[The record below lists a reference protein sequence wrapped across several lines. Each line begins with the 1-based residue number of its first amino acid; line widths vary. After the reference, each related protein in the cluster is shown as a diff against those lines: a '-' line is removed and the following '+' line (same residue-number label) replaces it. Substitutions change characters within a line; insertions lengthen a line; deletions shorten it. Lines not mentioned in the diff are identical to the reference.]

1 MADDKAQFESRQ
13 SAVTEGVSTP
23 QAGLVK
29 MWIAAID
36 AADKEE
42 RDWRKEADEI
52 VQIYRSEHEQEKNQA
67 FNILYSNTE
76 TALPAVYN
84 STPVPDIRRR
94 YNDPGPAA
102 KAVAD
107 MLERAISFSVDQ
119 YDFDGVVRASVF
131 DGLTA
136 GRGVARVRYSA
147 SATDDQVV
155 DQLVTSEYVP
165 WKNFRRGPGL
175 VWDDVE
181 WVAFKHYL
189 GREQLVELAGDEIG
203 NAVTLDH
210 DTRTG
215 GEPKE
220 KDGALD
226 PSEVFLR
233 ACVWEIWDKMSK
245 KVLFIAPCYE
255 QAPIRAED
263 DPLQLTG
270 FLPVPRPIQPL
281 DTPCDLVPVPPYRA
295 YKHLAEELNEVT
307 TRIKRL
313 VRQIRVRGMYA
324 SSSADVEQI
333 IRADDGEL
341 VPVVGLEAFIDGGGL
356 EKAIAWWPIDPQVN
370 AIKQL
375 VEHRE
380 AIKTT
385 IYEVSGLADIMRGNS
400 NAQETLGAQQIKAQ
414 WGSLRIQRVQADVQR
429 FCRDLFR
436 MKAELIAQNFDLGML
451 QEMTG
456 IKLASQQDKMMAQQ
470 QAMQAEQMQQPAP
483 PELAEIMEL
492 PTTEEVEQI
501 MRSDLVRA
509 YRIDVE
515 SDSTVRA
522 DLTRNQQ
529 QMVEFVQGTAG
540 YIQAIA
546 PAIQGGLIPP
556 ELALTIYGAFA
567 RNFKLGR
574 QVDVALEKAAED
586 AQEAAKQPPAPPPP
600 DPNVMKIEA
609 EAKAKEAEL
618 GLKQQEMQM
627 RGQMDAA
634 KLQMEQEAM
643 QQKMM
648 FEQQRFEQEAM
659 LKQQQAEQDFALKRE
674 MADRDFA
681 MKGEMAEREFGL
693 KAATTDADM
702 QLKREQHQTG
712 TKMARSEMVLK
723 YGKKRMDKEGESEE
737 GDDDEA
743 EDMDP
748 FAEALKPLAEAVQT
762 MAETQSKSME
772 QIAKA
777 LQMLGAPKQVLRDKN
792 GQVIGVASSRM
803 N

>member
-1 MADDKAQFESRQ
+1 MTDDRAQFESRE

-42 RDWRKEADEI
+42 KDWRKEADEI
-52 VQIYRSEHEQEKNQA
+52 VSIYRSEHEQEKNQA

-119 YDFDGVVRASVF
+119 YDFDAVVRASVF

-136 GRGVARVRYSA
+136 GRGVARVRYKPVVEG
-147 SATDDQVV
+147 DQIVS
-155 DQLVTSEYVP
+155 QEVTSEYVP

-175 VWDDVE
+175 VWDDVPWE
-181 WVAFKHYL
+181 AFKHYL
-189 GREQLVELAGDEIG
+189 SREELVELAGPEIG

-233 ACVWEIWDKMSK
+233 ACVWEIWDKISK
-245 KVLFIAPCYE
+245 QVLFIAPCYE
-255 QAPIRAED
+255 QAPIRVEE
-263 DPLQLTG
+263 DPLELTG
-270 FLPVPRPIQPL
+270 FFCTPRPIQPL

-385 IYEVSGLADIMRGNS
+385 IYEVSGLADIMRGAS

-436 MKAELIAQNFDLGML
+436 MKAELIAQNFDIGML

-456 IKLASQQDKMMAQQ
+456 IKLASQQDKAMAQQ

-501 MRSDLVRA
+501 MKSDLVRA

-600 DPNVMKIEA
+600 DPAMVKAETDAKIA
-609 EAKAKEAEL
+609 E
-618 GLKQQEMQM
+618 
-627 RGQMDAA
+627 A
-634 KLQMEQEAM
+634 KLQMDAKASE
-643 QQKMM
+643 QKMAM
-648 FEQQRFEQEAM
+648 DQQTAQQQMALSAQTAEQNLQLELMKIEKTHELEM
-659 LKQQQAEQDFALKRE
+659 LKLQNEFALKEQELRTSV
-674 MADRDFA
+674 
-681 MKGEMAEREFGL
+681 GL
-693 KAATTDADM
+693 K
-702 QLKREQHQTG
+702 
-712 TKMARSEMVLK
+712 
-723 YGKKRMDKEGESEE
+723 
-737 GDDDEA
+737 EA
-743 EDMDP
+743 EFELNSSLKQEEMGAKLKMQ
-748 FAEALKPLAEAVQT
+748 AEDKATKDHERGEEKSERSRERAGSEQSSAAMAAALSAIAKI
-762 MAETQSKSME
+762 METQSK
-772 QIAKA
+772 
-777 LQMLGAPKQVLRDKN
+777 PKRVVRDKA
-792 GQVIGVASSRM
+792 GRVEGIEAVE
-803 N
+803 

>member
-1 MADDKAQFESRQ
+1 MTDDRAQFESRE
-13 SAVTEGVSTP
+13 SAVTEGVSNP

-42 RDWRKEADEI
+42 KDWRKEADEI

-119 YDFDGVVRASVF
+119 YDFDAVVRASVF

-147 SATDDQVV
+147 STADDQVV
-155 DQLVTSEYVP
+155 GQLVTSEYVP

-189 GREQLVELAGDEIG
+189 SREQLVELAGEEIG
-203 NAVTLDH
+203 NAVELDH

-220 KDGALD
+220 RDGALD

-233 ACVWEIWDKMSK
+233 ACVWEIWDKMAK
-245 KVLFIAPCYE
+245 QVLFIAPCYE

-281 DTPCDLVPVPPYRA
+281 DTPCDLIPVPPYRA

-370 AIKQL
+370 AIQQL
-375 VEHRE
+375 VAHRE
-380 AIKTT
+380 QIKTT

-456 IKLASQQDKMMAQQ
+456 IKLASQQEKMAAQQ

-483 PELAEIMEL
+483 PELEEIMEL

-574 QVDVALEKAAED
+574 QVDIALEKAAED

-600 DPNVMKIEA
+600 DPNVMKVEM
-609 EAKAKEAEL
+609 EAKAREQEL
-618 GLKQQEMQM
+618 GMKREELQMNAQMQ
-627 RGQMDAA
+627 AA
-634 KLQMEQEAM
+634 KLQMEQEAA
-643 QQKMM
+643 QQKLMM
-648 FEQQRFEQEAM
+648 EQQRFEQEAM
-659 LKQQQAEQDFALKRE
+659 LKQQTAEQDFALKRDVAG
-674 MADRDFA
+674 ADI
-681 MKGEMAEREFGL
+681 
-693 KAATTDADM
+693 
-702 QLKREQHQTG
+702 QLKREQFADG
-712 TKMARSEMVLK
+712 SKMARSKMALE
-723 YGKKRMDKEGESEE
+723 YGKKKMEAEGEAEP
-737 GDDDEA
+737 DDEN
-743 EDMDP
+743 DMMDIDP
-748 FAEALKPLAEAVQT
+748 FSEALKPVADALAQMAEAQSQSSADMASALAQMAQAMT
-762 MAETQSKSME
+762 MLAS
-772 QIAKA
+772 
-777 LQMLGAPKQVLRDKN
+777 PKKVVRDQR
-792 GQVIGVASSRM
+792 GQVVGVTPM
-803 N
+803 VN

>member
-1 MADDKAQFESRQ
+1 MADDKAQFESRE
-13 SAVTEGVSTP
+13 SAVTEGVSS
-23 QAGLVK
+23 AGHGLVK
-29 MWIAAID
+29 MWLAAIK
-36 AADKEE
+36 AADDEE
-42 RDWRKEADEI
+42 KDWRQEADEI
-52 VQIYRSEHEQEKNQA
+52 VAIYRSASTQEKNQA

-94 YNDPGPAA
+94 YNDPGPAS

-107 MLERAISFSVDQ
+107 MLERAITFSVDQ
-119 YDFDGVVRASVF
+119 YDFDAVIRAVVF
-131 DGLTA
+131 DA
-136 GRGVARVRYSA
+136 IAPGRGVARVRYNA
-147 SATDDQVV
+147 EVNDDAVSGET
-155 DQLVTSEYVP
+155 VTCEYVP

-175 VWDDVE
+175 VWNDVD
-181 WVAFKHYL
+181 WIAFKHYL
-189 GREQLVELAGDEIG
+189 SREQLVDLAGEIG
-203 NAVTLDH
+203 NELALDH

-215 GEPKE
+215 DKPD
-220 KDGALD
+220 KDGKD
-226 PSEVFLR
+226 PSDVFLR

-245 KVLFIAPCYE
+245 KVLFIAPCYPE
-255 QAPIRAED
+255 KPIREED

-270 FLPVPRPIQPL
+270 FFPIPKPIQPL

-307 TRIKRL
+307 IRIKRL
-313 VRQIRVRGMYA
+313 VRQIKVRGIYA
-324 SSSADVEQI
+324 SSAASIEQI
-333 IRADDGEL
+333 VTADDGEL
-341 VPVVGLEAFIDGGGL
+341 VAAAGLEFLADGGL
-356 EKAIAWWPIDPQVN
+356 DKAIAWWPIDPQVN

-436 MKAELIAQNFDLGML
+436 MKAELIAQRFDIAML

-470 QAMQAEQMQQPAP
+470 AAQQAQQMQQPP
-483 PELAEIMEL
+483 PDGV
-492 PTTEEVEQI
+492 EEVMEAPSLEEAEQI

-515 SDSTVRA
+515 TDSTVRA
-522 DLTRNQQ
+522 DLTRNQE
-529 QMVEFVQGTAG
+529 QMVQFVQGTAG

-546 PAIQGGLIPP
+546 PAIQGGMLPP

-574 QVDVALEKAAED
+574 QVDVALDKAAED

-600 DPNVMKIEA
+600 DPNMVKVEM
-609 EAKAKEAEL
+609 EAKAREQEL
-618 GLKQQEMQM
+618 GMKREELQMNAQMQ
-627 RGQMDAA
+627 AA
-634 KLQMEQEAM
+634 KMQMEQQAAE
-643 QQKMM
+643 QKMM
-648 FEQQRFEQEAM
+648 MEQQRFEQDAM
-659 LKQQQAEQDFALKRE
+659 LKQQTAEQDFALKRD
-674 MADRDFA
+674 MA
-681 MKGEMAEREFGL
+681 G
-693 KAATTDADM
+693 ADI
-702 QLKREQHQTG
+702 QLKREQFSDSAKLARS
-712 TKMARSEMVLK
+712 KMALDYKAAKVPVETADL
-723 YGKKRMDKEGESEE
+723 DEE
-737 GDDDEA
+737 TE
-743 EDMDP
+743 DP
-748 FAEALKPLAEAVQT
+748 FEEVMKKPLEDALAPVADALAQMAQAQAQAAEAQAQTQAQLADALAQ
-762 MAETQSKSME
+762 MAQAM
-772 QIAKA
+772 
-777 LQMLGAPKQVLRDKN
+777 QMMSAPKRVVRDRT
-792 GQVIGVASSRM
+792 GQVVGTETVL

>member
-1 MADDKAQFESRQ
+1 MTDDRAQFESRE
-13 SAVTEGVSTP
+13 SAVTEGVSNP

-42 RDWRKEADEI
+42 KDWRKEADEI

-76 TALPAVYN
+76 TALHAVYN

-119 YDFDGVVRASVF
+119 YDFDAVVRASVF

-147 SATDDQVV
+147 STTDDQVV

-189 GREQLVELAGDEIG
+189 SREQLVELAGEEIG
-203 NAVTLDH
+203 NAVELDH

-215 GEPKE
+215 GEPKQQE

-233 ACVWEIWDKMSK
+233 ACVWEIWDRMTKQ
-245 KVLFIAPCYE
+245 VLFIAPCYE

-281 DTPCDLVPVPPYRA
+281 DTPCDLIPVPPYRA

-370 AIKQL
+370 AIQQL
-375 VEHRE
+375 VAHRE
-380 AIKTT
+380 QIKTT

-456 IKLASQQDKMMAQQ
+456 IKLASQQEKMAAQQ
-470 QAMQAEQMQQPAP
+470 QAMQAEQMQQPPP
-483 PELAEIMEL
+483 PELEEIMEL

-586 AQEAAKQPPAPPPP
+586 AQEAAKQPPQPPPP
-600 DPNVMKIEA
+600 DPAMVKAETDAKIA
-609 EAKAKEAEL
+609 E
-618 GLKQQEMQM
+618 
-627 RGQMDAA
+627 A
-634 KLQMEQEAM
+634 KLQMDAKASE
-643 QQKMM
+643 QKMAM
-648 FEQQRFEQEAM
+648 DQQTAQQQMALSAQTAEQNLQLELMKIEKTHELEM
-659 LKQQQAEQDFALKRE
+659 LKLQNEFALKEQELRTSV
-674 MADRDFA
+674 
-681 MKGEMAEREFGL
+681 GL
-693 KAATTDADM
+693 K
-702 QLKREQHQTG
+702 
-712 TKMARSEMVLK
+712 
-723 YGKKRMDKEGESEE
+723 
-737 GDDDEA
+737 EA
-743 EDMDP
+743 E
-748 FAEALKPLAEAVQT
+748 FELNSSLKQEE
-762 MAETQSKSME
+762 MG
-772 QIAKA
+772 AK
-777 LQMLGAPKQVLRDKN
+777 
-792 GQVIGVASSRM
+792 
-803 N
+803 

>member
-1 MADDKAQFESRQ
+1 MTDDRAQFESRE

-42 RDWRKEADEI
+42 KDWRKEADEI
-52 VQIYRSEHEQEKNQA
+52 VSIYRSEHEQEKNQA

-119 YDFDGVVRASVF
+119 YDFDAVIRATVF
-131 DGLTA
+131 DALA
-136 GRGVARVRYSA
+136 PGRGVARVRYNAPVSG
-147 SATDDQVV
+147 DQIVG
-155 DQLVTSEYVP
+155 QEVTSEYVP

-175 VWDDVE
+175 VWGDVE

-189 GREQLVELAGDEIG
+189 SREQLIELAGEEMG
-203 NAVTLDH
+203 NTVTLDH

-233 ACVWEIWDKMSK
+233 ACVWEIWDKISK
-245 KVLFIAPCYE
+245 QVLFIAPCYE
-255 QAPIRAED
+255 AGPIRAEA
-263 DPLQLTG
+263 DPLNLTG
-270 FLPVPRPIQPL
+270 FFPVPCPIRPL
-281 DTPCDLVPVPPYRA
+281 DTPGALVPVPPYRA

-385 IYEVSGLADIMRGNS
+385 IYEVSGLADIMRGAS
-400 NAQETLGAQQIKAQ
+400 NASETLGAQQIKAQ

-436 MKAELIAQNFDLGML
+436 MKAELIAQNFDIAML

-470 QAMQAEQMQQPAP
+470 QAMQAEQMQQPPP

-600 DPNVMKIEA
+600 DPAMVKAETDAKIA
-609 EAKAKEAEL
+609 E
-618 GLKQQEMQM
+618 
-627 RGQMDAA
+627 A
-634 KLQMEQEAM
+634 KLQMDAQAS
-643 QQKMM
+643 QQKMAM
-648 FEQQRFEQEAM
+648 DQQTAEQQMALSAQTAQQNLQLELMKIEKTHELEM
-659 LKQQQAEQDFALKRE
+659 LKLQNEFALKEQELRTSV
-674 MADRDFA
+674 
-681 MKGEMAEREFGL
+681 GL
-693 KAATTDADM
+693 K
-702 QLKREQHQTG
+702 
-712 TKMARSEMVLK
+712 
-723 YGKKRMDKEGESEE
+723 
-737 GDDDEA
+737 EA
-743 EDMDP
+743 EFELNSSLKQEEMGAKLKMQ
-748 FAEALKPLAEAVQT
+748 AEDKATKDHERGEEKSERSREKAGSEQSSAAMAAALSAIAKI
-762 MAETQSKSME
+762 METQSK
-772 QIAKA
+772 
-777 LQMLGAPKQVLRDKN
+777 PKRVVRDKA
-792 GQVIGVASSRM
+792 GRVEGIEAVE
-803 N
+803 

>member
-1 MADDKAQFESRQ
+1 MTDDRAQFESRE
-13 SAVTEGVSTP
+13 SAVTEGVSNP

-42 RDWRKEADEI
+42 KDWRKEADEI

-119 YDFDGVVRASVF
+119 YDFDAVVRASVF

-147 SATDDQVV
+147 STTDDQVV

-189 GREQLVELAGDEIG
+189 SREQLVELAGEEIG
-203 NAVTLDH
+203 NAVELDH

-215 GEPKE
+215 GEPKQQE

-233 ACVWEIWDKMSK
+233 ACVWEIWDRMTKQ
-245 KVLFIAPCYE
+245 VLFIAPCYE

-281 DTPCDLVPVPPYRA
+281 DTPCDLIPVPPYRA

-370 AIKQL
+370 AIQQL
-375 VEHRE
+375 VAHRE
-380 AIKTT
+380 QIKTT

-456 IKLASQQDKMMAQQ
+456 IKLASQQEKMAAQQ
-470 QAMQAEQMQQPAP
+470 QAMQAEQMQQPPP
-483 PELAEIMEL
+483 PELEEIMEL

-586 AQEAAKQPPAPPPP
+586 AQEAAKQPPQPPPP
-600 DPNVMKIEA
+600 DPAMVKAETDAKIA
-609 EAKAKEAEL
+609 E
-618 GLKQQEMQM
+618 
-627 RGQMDAA
+627 A
-634 KLQMEQEAM
+634 KLQMDAKASE
-643 QQKMM
+643 QKMAM
-648 FEQQRFEQEAM
+648 DQQTAQQQMALSAQTAEQNLQLELMKIEKTHELEM
-659 LKQQQAEQDFALKRE
+659 LKLQNEFALKEQELRTSV
-674 MADRDFA
+674 
-681 MKGEMAEREFGL
+681 GL
-693 KAATTDADM
+693 K
-702 QLKREQHQTG
+702 
-712 TKMARSEMVLK
+712 
-723 YGKKRMDKEGESEE
+723 
-737 GDDDEA
+737 EA
-743 EDMDP
+743 EFELNSSLKQEEMGAKLKMQ
-748 FAEALKPLAEAVQT
+748 AEDKAQKDHERGEEKSERSREKAGSEQSSAAMAAALAAIAKIMETQNKPKRVVRDKVGRVEGIEAV
-762 MAETQSKSME
+762 E
-772 QIAKA
+772 
-777 LQMLGAPKQVLRDKN
+777 
-792 GQVIGVASSRM
+792 
-803 N
+803 